1 MACIKYLITRT
12 KYKVEP
18 VYNLTKIEITDDTK
32 IANSIFVEFRR
43 RNNAICGYFIGAK
56 GTYLE
61 YGKTKYRTNE
71 DFYKLQVLLEK
82 QKIKKALSNFKK
94 QTE

>member
-1 MACIKYLITRT
+1 MAHIKYLISRG
-12 KYKVEP
+12 KYMVDP
-18 VYNLTKIEITDDTK
+18 VYNITKIEITDDPK
-32 IANSIFVEFRR
+32 IGNSIFVEFRR
-43 RNNAICGYFIGAK
+43 RNNARCGYFIGKK

-61 YGKTKYRTNE
+61 YGKMKYRTNE

-82 QKIKKALSNFKK
+82 QKIKKMLSNFKK